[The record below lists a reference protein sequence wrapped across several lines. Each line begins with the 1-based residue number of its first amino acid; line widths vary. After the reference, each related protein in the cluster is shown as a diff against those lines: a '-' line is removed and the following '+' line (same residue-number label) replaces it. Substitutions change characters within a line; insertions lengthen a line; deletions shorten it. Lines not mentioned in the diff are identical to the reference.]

1 MKNIKFYSFLFYF
14 LLFTLNITNAQET
27 TQRIVGIVNPAN
39 AGNFN
44 CQVSTDGDNQCHF
57 QVLGNSQNLQSGDYI
72 TLFLKIAGG
81 GTWWR
86 TGVSYAVLDGFSG
99 TWVSGASVD
108 PNSTT
113 GQMFEVMAIVTKNP
127 VTGPS
132 KVNSP
137 LNLTGYTILAHS
149 TNGYFII
156 KQ

>member
-1 MKNIKFYSFLFYF
+1 MKNIKHIIVLFYF
-14 LLFTLNITNAQET
+14 FAFAIVITNAQET
-27 TQRIVGIVNPAN
+27 QQRSVGIINPAN

-44 CQVSTDGDNQCHF
+44 CQVDTVGDKQCHF
-57 QVLGNSQNLQSGDYI
+57 QILGNSQNLQSGDYI

-86 TGVSYAVLDGFSG
+86 TGVSYVVLDGFSG
-99 TWVSGASVD
+99 TWVCGASVD

-113 GQMFEVMAIVTKNP
+113 GQMFEVMAVVTRSP
-127 VTGPS
+127 VTGAS

-137 LNLTGYTILAHS
+137 LNLVGYTISAHS